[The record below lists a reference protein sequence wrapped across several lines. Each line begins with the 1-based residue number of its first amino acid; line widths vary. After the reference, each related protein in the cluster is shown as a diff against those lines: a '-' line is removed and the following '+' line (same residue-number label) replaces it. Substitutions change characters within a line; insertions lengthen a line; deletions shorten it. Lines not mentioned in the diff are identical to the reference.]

1 MESVTKWS
9 TATGAEP
16 LPGTLTFERVFA
28 DHFPYVGRCLRYL
41 GIPDAD
47 VEDACQE
54 VFVVVHRRL
63 GVFESPTALRAWIR
77 QICVHVAQNQRRSR
91 MRRREVHVAEPV
103 EVAGP
108 ADQMHHLERTELRE
122 RLLLLLDELTDEQRT
137 VFVLYEIERM
147 TMADVASAAQCP
159 LQTAY
164 SRLHAARKRIEQAM
178 GLQEAED
185 EP

>member
-1 MESVTKWS
+1 VESVTKWLP
-9 TATGAEP
+9 AAGAEAH
-16 LPGTLTFERVFA
+16 GETLSFERVFA

-41 GIPDAD
+41 GVAEAD

-54 VFVVVHRRL
+54 VFMVVHRRL

-91 MRRREVHVAEPV
+91 MRKREVNVADPVDVAEP
-103 EVAGP
+103 P
-108 ADQMHHLERTELRE
+108 DQHRHLERTELRE
-122 RLLLLLDELTDEQRT
+122 RLLRLLDELAEEQRT
-137 VFVLYEIERM
+137 VFVLFEIERM
-147 TMADVASAAQCP
+147 TMAEVASVAKCP

-164 SRLHAARKRIEQAM
+164 SRLHAARKRIEQAIE
-178 GLQEAED
+178 LQDAED